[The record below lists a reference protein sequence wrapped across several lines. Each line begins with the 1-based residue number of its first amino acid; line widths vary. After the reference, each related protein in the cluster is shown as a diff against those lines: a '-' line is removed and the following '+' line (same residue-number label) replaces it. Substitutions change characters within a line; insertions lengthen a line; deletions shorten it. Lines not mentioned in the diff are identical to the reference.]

1 MDSVM
6 DTFSVAANAIATLVF
21 SEAVKEIGKN
31 IGKTISGFVG
41 FSVSFISD
49 KFKQGMQAIFHWV

>member
-1 MDSVM
+1 M

-49 KFKQGMQAIFHWV
+49 KFKQGMQAIFHWA